1 MRVAGKPCSY
11 SISWLKT
18 WQIHDSKVSMIRKLI
33 KRFFGQVDPTE
44 NTTDSNA
51 PKGNKAA
58 QLKVFQGRANGID
71 QALMSPNAIRVCD
84 TLQAAGFEAYIVGG
98 GVRDCM
104 LGVVPKDFDVAT
116 NATPEQIKV
125 LFRRAI
131 IIGKR
136 FRLVHVVFGRE
147 VIETSTFRALQS
159 DAPTDEH
166 GRVLRDNEFGSLI
179 EDATRRDFT
188 VNALYYDPKADKI
201 LDYHHGVA
209 DVKAKVLRMIGE
221 PEQRYREDPVR
232 MMRAVRFAAKLGFTI
247 DGPTAEPVK
256 RMADLLN
263 NVPSARLFD
272 ETIKLL
278 TSGHS
283 LACMKQ
289 LRSMGLHHGLMP
301 LLDVVLEQPEGER
314 FVMQALTNTDLRV
327 QQDKS
332 ISPSFLFATL
342 LWPQVRIRW
351 EQLHASGGHLIPTL
365 HEAIDSVM
373 EEQSERLAIQRRY
386 QADMREIWTMQPR
399 FERRNAQHPF
409 RLLEHLRFRAAYDFM
424 LLRCQTGETEPELG
438 QWWTD
443 FYDGDAPER
452 HALLEQVAKSPNKS
466 GSKSAGAK
474 NKRRKRKPASS
485 AHQSDGGSGDLGAS

>member
-1 MRVAGKPCSY
+1 
-11 SISWLKT
+11 
-18 WQIHDSKVSMIRKLI
+18 MIRKLI
-33 KRFFGQVDPTE
+33 KRFFGQVDKTE
-44 NTTDSNA
+44 DTSA
-51 PKGNKAA
+51 PNVSAQSKGP
-58 QLKVFQGRANGID
+58 QLKTFQGRANGID
-71 QALMSPNAIRVCD
+71 QALMSPNAIKVCD

-104 LGVVPKDFDVAT
+104 LGIVPKDFDVAT
-116 NATPEQIKV
+116 NATPEQIKG

-166 GRVLRDNEFGSLI
+166 GRVLRDNEFGSLV

-232 MMRAVRFAAKLGFTI
+232 MMRAVRFAAKLGFKI
-247 DGPTAEPVK
+247 DEPTAEPVQ

-314 FVMQALTNTDLRV
+314 FVVQALTNTDQRIRD
-327 QQDKS
+327 DKS

-342 LWPQVRIRW
+342 LWPQVRLRW
-351 EQLHASGGHLIPTL
+351 EQLHKNGGHLIPTL

-409 RLLEHLRFRAAYDFM
+409 RLLEHIRFRAGYDFM
-424 LLRCQTGETEPELG
+424 LLRCQTGETDPELG

-443 FYDGDAPER
+443 FYDADASGR
-452 HALLEQVAKSPNKS
+452 HALVELAAKSPNKTLGKS
-466 GSKSAGAK
+466 PASKSR
-474 NKRRKRKPASS
+474 RRKRKPAGTSHGESNQSTNPNSGS
-485 AHQSDGGSGDLGAS
+485 ATVAN

>member
-1 MRVAGKPCSY
+1 
-11 SISWLKT
+11 
-18 WQIHDSKVSMIRKLI
+18 MIRKLI
-33 KRFFGQVDPTE
+33 KRFFGQVDPTK
-44 NTTDSNA
+44 NTADNSAAAN
-51 PKGNKAA
+51 GNKPA

-71 QALMSPNAIRVCD
+71 QSRMSPNAIRVCD

-116 NATPEQIKV
+116 NATPEQIKS

-314 FVMQALTNTDLRV
+314 FVVQALTNTDQRV
-327 QQDKS
+327 QQEKS

-351 EQLHASGGHLIPTL
+351 EQLHGFGGHLIPTL
-365 HEAIDSVM
+365 HEAIDSVLD
-373 EEQSERLAIQRRY
+373 EQSERLAIQRRY

-443 FYDGDAPER
+443 FYDGDAPQR
-452 HALLEQVAKSPNKS
+452 HALLEQVAKSPNKIGVKS
-466 GSKSAGAK
+466 AGSKS
-474 NKRRKRKPASS
+474 KRRKRKPASS
-485 AHQSDGGSGDLGAS
+485 AHQSDVTSSDLNPSNNSGGGNVSSVTSRVGDA